1 MQQGYEIADDDFER
15 SFIFEVEGGLTKTV
29 VVERQGQAFAV
40 LIRYSDGPVQEETRE
55 TFEADGAVT
64 VMQSGSGL
72 YLTSCRS
79 MLSDRIRLRR
89 TRFF

>member
-15 SFIFEVEGGLTKTV
+15 SFIFEVEGELTKTV
-29 VVERQGQAFAV
+29 VVVRQGQAFAV

-55 TFEADGAVT
+55 TFEADGTVT
-64 VMQSGSGL
+64 VMPSASGL

-79 MLSDRIRLRR
+79 LLSDRIRLRR